1 MVRGL
6 DLGADDYVTKPFGIM
21 ELLSRIRS
29 VLRRSGK
36 STDQKGELLSFGTIR
51 ADRNRHVVTVDE
63 KEVAVTLKERR
74 DLIMWN
80 SINRW
85 SEYCRAHQ
93 TQHGHYKKDYSVT
106 ARLFVFDQISKEVAR
121 FVLYGFW
128 PNNVPSIAYDASAS
142 NAIEHSI
149 TFKCDFFE
157 NEMTEE
163 TTDWANS
170 IWGPHQNRPF

>member
-1 MVRGL
+1 M
-6 DLGADDYVTKPFGIM
+6 
-21 ELLSRIRS
+21 
-29 VLRRSGK
+29 
-36 STDQKGELLSFGTIR
+36 
-51 ADRNRHVVTVDE
+51 
-63 KEVAVTLKERR
+63 
-74 DLIMWN
+74 
-80 SINRW
+80 
-85 SEYCRAHQ
+85 
-93 TQHGHYKKDYSVT
+93 
-106 ARLFVFDQISKEVAR
+106 FDQISKEVAR